1 MGLLTQ
7 FLRDERA
14 SMSKSKIATVVLTTV
29 ALTAGSLGVAN
40 AASKTSRTVVT
51 KSVTKF
57 AQQGDSSRKLGAP
70 AAALDSILTGL
81 VTKGTIT
88 QVQADAIKAAV
99 NAAVETAKANRPG
112 KEIRPNRA
120 AKDALIA
127 STLGIDS
134 AVIKS
139 RLKAG
144 ETLAA
149 IAGDKKD
156 ALIAVLVTE
165 LSKKIDE
172 KVTAGKITAAQAT
185 ILKANLVAH
194 VAQKIS
200 EVKGKRGHGGPM
212 GAPAPLGTPTN

>member
-1 MGLLTQ
+1 
-7 FLRDERA
+7 
-14 SMSKSKIATVVLTTV
+14 MSKRKIATVVLTTV
-29 ALTAGSLGVAN
+29 ALTAGSFGVAH

-57 AQQGDSSRKLGAP
+57 AQPGANARKMGAP
-70 AAALDSILTGL
+70 AAALDGILAGL

-99 NAAVETAKANRPG
+99 NAAVETANANRPPKAMG
-112 KEIRPNRA
+112 PDRA
-120 AKDALIA
+120 AKDALIS

-134 AVIKS
+134 ATIKS

-156 ALIAVLVTE
+156 ALIAALVAEHTR
-165 LSKKIDE
+165 KIDE
-172 KVTAGKITAAQAT
+172 KVTAGKITSAQAT
-185 ILKANLVAH
+185 TLKAGLVSR
-194 VAQKIS
+194 VTEEIS
-200 EVKGKRGHGGPM
+200 EVKSKHGHGGPM

>member
-40 AASKTSRTVVT
+40 AASKSSRTVVT

-57 AQQGDSSRKLGAP
+57 AQQGDNSRKLGAP

-99 NAAVETAKANRPG
+99 ETAKANRPG

-120 AKDALIA
+120 AKEALIA

-194 VAQKIS
+194 VEQKIS
-200 EVKGKRGHGGPM
+200 KVKGKRGHGGPM
-212 GAPAPLGTPTN
+212 GAPAPLGAPTN

>member
-1 MGLLTQ
+1 
-7 FLRDERA
+7 
-14 SMSKSKIATVVLTTV
+14 MSKSKIATVVLTTV

-40 AASKTSRTVVT
+40 AASKSSRTVVT

-57 AQQGDSSRKLGAP
+57 AQQGDNSRKLGAP

-99 NAAVETAKANRPG
+99 ETAKANRPG

-120 AKDALIA
+120 AKEALIA

-194 VAQKIS
+194 VEQKIS
-200 EVKGKRGHGGPM
+200 KVKGKRGHGGPM
-212 GAPAPLGTPTN
+212 GAPAPLGAPTN